1 MFWKSEG
8 TNEHLAYRVNFSGE
22 NILKYFSYFPRKY
35 ENRIWHFMQFVPFI
49 GFDISY
55 KLFMQIVS
63 LIRWYFMQIGDNLYE
78 MSNPIFS
85 EKFDLLPAEFALNVL
100 SVIYEIQIKYLS
112 LLMKQRNVTNFAME
126 ENWLASH
133 CWISCFHKDYILLLW
148 NKDITVQMFFTF
160 SALSIL
166 FNNNLAKVKSY

>member
-35 ENRIWHFMQFVPFI
+35 ENRIWHFMQFVPLI

-63 LIRWYFMQIGDNLYE
+63 LVRWYFMQN
-78 MSNPIFS
+78 
-85 EKFDLLPAEFALNVL
+85 
-100 SVIYEIQIKYLS
+100 
-112 LLMKQRNVTNFAME
+112 
-126 ENWLASH
+126 
-133 CWISCFHKDYILLLW
+133 
-148 NKDITVQMFFTF
+148 
-160 SALSIL
+160 
-166 FNNNLAKVKSY
+166 VKSYFLRKIWFVACWICP